1 MLALTLYPLP
11 GNEERAQAIARAL
24 ADHADVQVAECVVH
38 RFPDGETLVRVQHP
52 EVGRQAVVVCTL
64 NDPDSKT
71 VPLLMAASTLREL
84 GAVDVGLV
92 APYLAYMR
100 QDKRFLDGQAVSAR
114 VYAKLLSRYFDWLI
128 TVDPHLHR
136 IHELSQLY
144 TLRCTVVHAAPRLA
158 EWIKDHVER
167 PLIIGPDSESAQW
180 AADVAAR
187 AGAPVVIV
195 EKTRMGDKEVRST
208 VPDLHLYP
216 GRTPVLLDDIVSSGR
231 TLVAVLDH
239 LRQRHALPPVC
250 IAVHG
255 LFAGD
260 ALHEV
265 RFAGAA
271 KLAVTDTVA
280 TANDERV
287 EIIDLTQDTAQ
298 AVLDMVAGNAAQDAP
313 TRATINT
320 GAQP

>member
-1 MLALTLYPLP
+1 MPGLTLYPLP

-24 ADHADVQVAECVVH
+24 ADRADVQVAECAVH
-38 RFPDGETLVRVQHP
+38 RFPDGESLVRVQHP
-52 EVGRQAVVVCTL
+52 GVGRQAALVCTL
-64 NDPDSKT
+64 NDPDPKT
-71 VPLLMAASTLREL
+71 IPLLMAASTLRDL
-84 GAVDVGLV
+84 GAVQVGLV

-100 QDKRFLDGQAVSAR
+100 QDKQFLDGQAVSAR
-114 VYAKLLSRYFDWLI
+114 VYARLLSGYFDWLI

-136 IHELSQLY
+136 IHDLSEVY
-144 TLRCTVVHAAPRLA
+144 TLRCAVLHAAPRIA
-158 EWIKDHVER
+158 AWIKDHVDN

-187 AGAPVVIV
+187 ADAPVVVV
-195 EKTRMGDKEVRST
+195 EKTRMGDKDVRST
-208 VPDLHLYP
+208 VPDLHLHP

-239 LRQRHALPPVC
+239 LRQRHTLPPVC

-260 ALHEV
+260 ALYAV
-265 RFAGAA
+265 RAAGAA
-271 KLAVTDTVA
+271 KLAITDTVA
-280 TANDERV
+280 TAKADGV

-298 AVLDMVAGNAAQDAP
+298 GVLDMVAVNAK
-313 TRATINT
+313 RATPAETPVDT